1 MAGLKA
7 LFNPAAIQNF
17 LRERIE
23 AANEKVFESL
33 QYSGEEFVNKARLKL
48 AYKDQTGNL
57 RSSIGYIILKDGK
70 VVDKSFE
77 LSEKGTDRR
86 SGLKKAK
93 EFTGELI
100 SQFPKGYVLIG
111 VAGMNYA
118 AAVENMGYDV
128 ITGSAPQDNEIKD
141 LLSAIKF

>member
-7 LFNPAAIQNF
+7 LFNPAAIQRY
-17 LRERIE
+17 LSEKME
-23 AANEKVFESL
+23 AVNDKVLESL
-33 QYSGEEFVNKARLKL
+33 QYTGEEFVTKARLIGN
-48 AYKDQTGNL
+48 YENRTSNL

-70 VVDKSFE
+70 IIDKDFQGDKARGKE
-77 LSEKGTDRR
+77 AGIKAATDV
-86 SGLKKAK
+86 A
-93 EFTGELI
+93 

-118 AAVENMGYDV
+118 AAVESKGYDV
-128 ITGSAPQDNEIKD
+128 ITGSAPGDNEIKD